1 MEAEVRLAHLKRFR
15 ANGVTQ
21 KDRSDKMSPQ
31 VLSRITPMKESWR
44 LSGYG
49 EKISTELRQKR
60 RSAEK
65 NMKNYEDQ
73 EITSQII
80 GAAIEVHKNLGPGL
94 LESVYR
100 ICLCQELE
108 ERGLTFANE
117 LTVPVT
123 YKNKKLDFGF
133 RLDLLVSDKIIVEIK
148 SVENILSVHESQLLT
163 YLRLMEKRI
172 GLLINFNVPF
182 LGKNSGIRRRVLGIE
197 ETDE

>member
-1 MEAEVRLAHLKRFR
+1 
-15 ANGVTQ
+15 
-21 KDRSDKMSPQ
+21 
-31 VLSRITPMKESWR
+31 MKESWR